1 MSGSSSLAAR
11 VLAGGSL
18 RAPSSRSIPGALAL
32 MAILVVG
39 AGAVL
44 GQALPAFPEKASFVA
59 PAASVEIRTMSV
71 YSDKYI
77 GRKMANG
84 ALYDPHGLTVATN
97 DWPLGT
103 ELLIVRHGRSVA
115 VTVTDRMHKRFSGI
129 RVDAS
134 KAVWNILT
142 GSSKPGLRKV
152 EVQK

>member
-1 MSGSSSLAAR
+1 MPLAAR
-11 VLAGGSL
+11 ALSGGSL
-18 RAPSSRSIPGALAL
+18 RAPSISIPGALAL
-32 MAILVVG
+32 MAVIAVG
-39 AGAVL
+39 GGALL
-44 GQALPAFPEKASFVA
+44 GQALPPLPEKASFVA

-77 GRKMANG
+77 GKPMKNG
-84 ALYDPHGLTVATN
+84 EPYDPKKLTVASN

-103 ELLIVRHGRSVA
+103 ELLLLRHGRSVS

-129 RVDAS
+129 RIDAS

-142 GSSKPGLRKV
+142 SSAKPGLRKV

>member
-1 MSGSSSLAAR
+1 MSAPSSLATR

-18 RAPSSRSIPGALAL
+18 RAPSSWSIPGALAF
-32 MAILVVG
+32 MAILAVG

-44 GQALPAFPEKASFVA
+44 GQALPALPEKASFVA
-59 PAASVEIRTMSV
+59 PSASVEIRTMSV
-71 YSDKYI
+71 YSDSYI
-77 GRKMANG
+77 GKKMANG
-84 ALYDPHGLTVATN
+84 APYDPHDLTVASN

-103 ELLIVRHGRSVA
+103 ELLLVRHGRSVA
-115 VTVTDRMHKRFSGI
+115 VTVTDRMHKKFSGI

-142 GSSKPGLRKV
+142 SSAKPGLRKV